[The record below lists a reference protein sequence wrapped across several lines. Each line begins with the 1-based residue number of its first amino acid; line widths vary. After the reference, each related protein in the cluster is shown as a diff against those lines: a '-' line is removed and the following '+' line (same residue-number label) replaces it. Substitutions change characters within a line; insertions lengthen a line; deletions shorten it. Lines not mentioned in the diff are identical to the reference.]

1 MRRIFALTLFLATT
15 CYALGITLP
24 LVRIERLWIFEE
36 EPSLVQMI
44 ASLWNGED
52 RLLAVFVG
60 LFSVA
65 APAAKLALL
74 HVAIADS
81 DGKPLPAWFR
91 AIARWS
97 MLDVVLVAI
106 VIFAVKTSGLA
117 SAVTKP
123 GLWFFAASV
132 FLTAGASTLAQKQQ
146 KTGRPD

>member
-1 MRRIFALTLFLATT
+1 MRRIFALSLFLATV
-15 CYALGITLP
+15 CYVLGVSQP

-44 ASLWNGED
+44 ASLWSGGD
-52 RLLAVFVG
+52 RPLAVFVG

-74 HVAIADS
+74 HVAAADS

-117 SAVTKP
+117 TAATES

-132 FLTAGASTLAQKQQ
+132 FLTAAASTLAQRQR
-146 KTGRPD
+146 KTGRSD